1 MKPEPL
7 RMLFSRLAV
16 LVVSFLSL
24 AGCSNRTSN
33 SETVQAL
40 LHIEY
45 FFATEAAYDRIEI
58 DQNRLTHTY
67 FEDVENRCAQWIA
80 QEPCW
85 AEKDLRTKETDLTD
99 HEISDLI
106 DLIHQTGFMRL
117 EKTYGGASDEQRF
130 YPYTLMVRL
139 GDKER
144 EVLYQSYPGSTP
156 MPEEFQHLAEKLHE
170 LVARKFP

>member
-16 LVVSFLSL
+16 FVVSFLSL

-67 FEDVENRCAQWIA
+67 FEDVENRCTQWIA

-99 HEISDLI
+99 QEISDLI
-106 DLIHQTGFMRL
+106 DTIYQTGFMQL
-117 EKTYGGASDEQRF
+117 EKTYGEAPEPQRF
-130 YPYTLMVRL
+130 YPYYLKVQL
-139 GDKER
+139 GDDVKE
-144 EVLYQSYPGSTP
+144 VTYQSYPGSAP
-156 MPEEFQHLAEKLHE
+156 IHEGFQSLAAKLHE
-170 LVARKFP
+170 LVQ